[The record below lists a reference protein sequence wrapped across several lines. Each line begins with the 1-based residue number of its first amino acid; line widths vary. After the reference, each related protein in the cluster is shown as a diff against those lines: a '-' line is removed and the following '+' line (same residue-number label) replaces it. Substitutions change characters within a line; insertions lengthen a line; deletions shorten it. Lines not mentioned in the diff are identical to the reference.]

1 MGVHMTRCLIGGLAA
16 LAMGLTGLSVAPA
29 VAAGPY
35 CDFFDIAGLC
45 DVRDA
50 VSVCWDA
57 PEVCEQYSQDPS
69 QYQ

>member
-1 MGVHMTRCLIGGLAA
+1 MKSCLTGA
-16 LAMGLTGLSVAPA
+16 LAVLALSLAELTLAPVAS
-29 VAAGPY
+29 AGPY

-50 VSVCWDA
+50 VKACWDA

-69 QYQ
+69 KYE